1 MANHRIEPR
10 RAALLLPRSG
20 LTSAEGRSMHAAR
33 VLACRLYAAAHD
45 MIVVG
50 EYDPRPDP
58 VPWLTGEEE
67 LRPIG
72 PDGFDLVLAVAP
84 DADDLPRE
92 AFDCALKQLRT
103 DRHHV
108 IMVDR
113 RQP

>member
-1 MANHRIEPR
+1 
-10 RAALLLPRSG
+10 
-20 LTSAEGRSMHAAR
+20 MHAAR

-50 EYDPRPDP
+50 EYAPRPDP
-58 VPWLTGEEE
+58 IPWLAGEEE
-67 LRPIG
+67 LRPVG
-72 PDGFDLVLAVAP
+72 PGGFDLVLAVGP

-92 AFDCALKQLRT
+92 AFDAALKQLRT

-113 RQP
+113 SGL